1 MSQKI
6 QFQETDHGPL
16 DQESSPSE
24 ETPGRTKNQNTETPK
39 KPIPVVLP
47 VLPILPTPKPDPISM
62 NKTVREKPRERERCP
77 RYLFLIEEAP
87 QSAYGNAWVD
97 LGAKPTRFH
106 RHF

>member
-16 DQESSPSE
+16 DDSSPSE
-24 ETPGRTKNQNTETPK
+24 ETPGRTKNTETPK

-62 NKTVREKPRERERCP
+62 NKTVREKPREPRCP
-77 RYLFLIEEAP
+77 RYFIILLLFI
-87 QSAYGNAWVD
+87 
-97 LGAKPTRFH
+97 
-106 RHF
+106 